1 MTDADL
7 DTVGTCMPSR
17 VDNAIGEEDASLM
30 TDVHQR
36 EAIALPELGAMKRAG
51 TKIVMVTAY
60 DHPSARLASEAGID
74 LILVGDSAG
83 NNVLGYE
90 TTVPVSM
97 DEAVML
103 TAAVARAKPRALVVG
118 DMPFGSFQA
127 SDADAVAN
135 AVRLVKAG
143 ADAVK
148 LEGAGP
154 MLSRARAIVGAG
166 IPVMGHLGLTPQSAT
181 KLGGMKA
188 QGRTAATAAKLLA
201 DARELEAAG
210 CFALVLESVPAR
222 VAAHVSEA
230 IGIPTIGIGAGAGCD
245 GQVLVW
251 HDLLGLTEGPTPRF
265 VKRYADLA
273 GEIRRGLHAFAADVR
288 SGAYPADE
296 HVYKIPADELH
307 AFEDELRRERPA

>member
-1 MTDADL
+1 
-7 DTVGTCMPSR
+7 
-17 VDNAIGEEDASLM
+17 M
-30 TDVHQR
+30 TDVQPR
-36 EAIALPELGAMKRAG
+36 EPLALPEVGEMKRAG

-74 LILVGDSAG
+74 LLLVGDSAG

-103 TAAVARAKPRALVVG
+103 TAAVARARPRALIIG

-127 SDADAVAN
+127 SDEEAVVN
-135 AVRLVKAG
+135 AVRLVKVG

-154 MLSRARAIVGAG
+154 MVSRVRAIVGAG

-181 KLGGMKA
+181 MLGGMKA
-188 QGRTAATAAKLLA
+188 QGRTAANARRMLA
-201 DARELEAAG
+201 DARELETAG
-210 CFALVLESVPAR
+210 CFSLVLEAVPAR
-222 VAAHVSEA
+222 VAARITEA
-230 IGIPTIGIGAGAGCD
+230 LRSATIGIGAGSGCD

-251 HDLLGLTEGPTPRF
+251 HDLLGLNTGAAPRF

-273 GEIRRGLHAFAADVR
+273 GETRRGLEAFAAEVR

-296 HVYKIPADELH
+296 HAYKISEEELR
-307 AFEDELRRERPA
+307 AFEADPG

>member
-1 MTDADL
+1 MNLRA
-7 DTVGTCMPSR
+7 P
-17 VDNAIGEEDASLM
+17 
-30 TDVHQR
+30 
-36 EAIALPELGAMKRAG
+36 LPIPEVGAMKRAG

-60 DHPSARLASEAGID
+60 DYPSARLASEAGID

-83 NNVLGYE
+83 NNVLGYD
-90 TTVPVSM
+90 TTVPVTM

-103 TAAVARAKPRALVVG
+103 TGAVARAKPRALVIG

-143 ADAVK
+143 ADGVK

-154 MLSRARAIVGAG
+154 MVSRVRAIVGAG

-181 KLGGMKA
+181 ILGGMKA
-188 QGRTAATAAKLLA
+188 QGQTAATARRLLD
-201 DARELEAAG
+201 DARELESAG
-210 CFALVLESVPAR
+210 CFTLVLESVPAR
-222 VAAHVSEA
+222 IGALVSQA
-230 IGIPTIGIGAGAGCD
+230 LRIPTIGIGAGPGCD

-251 HDLLGLTEGPTPRF
+251 HDLLGINEGAAPRF
-265 VKRYADLA
+265 VKRYADVA
-273 GEIRRGLHAFAADVR
+273 GEIRRGLETFAADVR

-296 HVYKIPADELH
+296 HEYKIAGEELR
-307 AFEDELRRERPA
+307 AFEADLRNGDGPS

>member
-1 MTDADL
+1 MMKAHA
-7 DTVGTCMPSR
+7 P
-17 VDNAIGEEDASLM
+17 IG
-30 TDVHQR
+30 
-36 EAIALPELGAMKRAG
+36 LPEIAAMKRDG

-74 LILVGDSAG
+74 MILVGDSAG
-83 NNVLGYE
+83 NNVLGYDS
-90 TTVPVSM
+90 TVPVTM

-103 TAAVARAKPRALVVG
+103 TAAVARARPHSLVVG

-127 SDADAVAN
+127 SDRDAIGN

-154 MLSRARAIVGAG
+154 MVSRVRAIVDGG
-166 IPVMGHLGLTPQSAT
+166 VPVMGHVGLTPQSAT
-181 KLGGMKA
+181 MLGGMKA
-188 QGRTAATAAKLLA
+188 QGRTAATARRLLR

-210 CFALVLESVPAR
+210 AFALVLESVPAR
-222 VAAHVSEA
+222 IAAHVTETLT
-230 IGIPTIGIGAGAGCD
+230 IPTIGIGAGPGCD

-251 HDLLGLTEGPTPRF
+251 HDLLGINEGEAPRF

-273 GEIRRGLHAFAADVR
+273 NQTRVGLAGFAADVR
-288 SGAYPADE
+288 AGAYPADE
-296 HVYKIPADELH
+296 HEYKIASEELK
-307 AFEDELRRERPA
+307 AFEADLERTKT

>member
-1 MTDADL
+1 MTE
-7 DTVGTCMPSR
+7 V
-17 VDNAIGEEDASLM
+17 
-30 TDVHQR
+30 R
-36 EAIALPELGAMKRAG
+36 EALPIPEVAAMKRAG

-60 DHPSARLASEAGID
+60 DHPSARLASEAGVD

-90 TTVPVSM
+90 STVPVTM

-103 TAAVARAKPRALVVG
+103 TSAVARAKPRALIVG

-127 SDADAVAN
+127 SDADAVGN
-135 AVRLVKAG
+135 AIRLVKAG

-154 MLSRARAIVGAG
+154 MTSRVRAIVGSG

-181 KLGGMKA
+181 MLGGMKA
-188 QGRTAATAAKLLA
+188 QGRTASGASRLLA
-201 DARELEAAG
+201 DARELEEAG
-210 CFALVLESVPAR
+210 CFSLVLESVPAR
-222 VAAHVSEA
+222 IGALISEA
-230 IGIPTIGIGAGAGCD
+230 LTMPTIGIGAGGGCD

-251 HDLLGLTEGPTPRF
+251 HDLLGINEGVAPRF
-265 VKRYADLA
+265 VKRYANLA
-273 GEIRRGLHAFAADVR
+273 DETRRALETFAAEVR

-296 HVYKIPADELH
+296 HVYKIGS
-307 AFEDELRRERPA
+307 DELRAFEAELRNGDDPA

>member
-1 MTDADL
+1 MKEQAE
-7 DTVGTCMPSR
+7 
-17 VDNAIGEEDASLM
+17 I
-30 TDVHQR
+30 HR
-36 EAIALPELGAMKRAG
+36 EPLALPEIAAMKRAG
-51 TKIVMVTAY
+51 TKIVMVTVY
-60 DHPSARLASEAGID
+60 DHPSAKLASDAGID
-74 LILVGDSAG
+74 LLLVGDSAG

-90 TTVPVSM
+90 STVPVSM

-103 TAAVARAKPRALVVG
+103 TAAVARARPRGLIIG

-154 MLSRARAIVGAG
+154 MLSRVRAIVGAG

-188 QGRTAATAAKLLA
+188 QGRTAAAARRLLA
-201 DARELEAAG
+201 DARDLEAAG
-210 CFALVLESVPAR
+210 CFSIVLEAVPAR
-222 VAAHVSEA
+222 VAEHITEGLAV
-230 IGIPTIGIGAGAGCD
+230 PTIGIGAGASCD

-251 HDLLGLTEGPTPRF
+251 HDLLGVNQGPAPRF
-265 VKRYADLA
+265 VKRYADVA
-273 GEIRRGLHAFAADVR
+273 GEIRRGLETFAADVR
-288 SGAYPADE
+288 SGAYPTDE
-296 HVYKIPADELH
+296 HTYKIGDEELR
-307 AFEDELRRERPA
+307 AFEADLS